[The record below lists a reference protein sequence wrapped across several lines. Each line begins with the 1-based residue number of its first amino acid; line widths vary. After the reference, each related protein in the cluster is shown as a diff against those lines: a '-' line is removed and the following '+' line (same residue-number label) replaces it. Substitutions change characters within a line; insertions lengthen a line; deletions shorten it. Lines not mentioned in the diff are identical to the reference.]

1 KSGNVF
7 RIIPGVESTVEPAGR
22 SPLEAVENDIRISFP
37 GFLHQPEFITPLVI
51 RPFRV
56 FQFGPGAR
64 MARFGARGGIHIP
77 ADLYFQML
85 QGCTETGS
93 KKIIQ
98 DIAAVR
104 FRIVYKQP
112 GRTASTHRHHAFE
125 HATFVISV
133 NRYYPAGRI
142 LSMESAPGRR

>member
-1 KSGNVF
+1 
-7 RIIPGVESTVEPAGR
+7 
-22 SPLEAVENDIRISFP
+22 
-37 GFLHQPEFITPLVI
+37 
-51 RPFRV
+51 
-56 FQFGPGAR
+56 
-64 MARFGARGGIHIP
+64 
-77 ADLYFQML
+77 

-112 GRTASTHRHHAFE
+112 GRTASTHRPHAFE

-133 NRYYPAGRI
+133 DRYYPAGRI
-142 LSMESAPGRR
+142 LSMESAPGGRQQHAGHQHPVAIPLYPLFNHRLPAMWLPNVGSGSGPDSHPLFSPDRVAHRSYRPGRAL